1 MRTSCPADLAPAAAA
16 TTRSADVETGLR
28 TALFHHVRCCL
39 VDPPILSA
47 VFGPTQAQPRTA
59 TTRAVKMVR
68 IVPIIAASIG
78 LPTDANGRRRHH
90 QLLPPPF

>member
-1 MRTSCPADLAPAAAA
+1 MRTSCPADQAPAAAA
-16 TTRSADVETGLR
+16 TTRSADE
-28 TALFHHVRCCL
+28 ALFHHVRCCL

-78 LPTDANGRRRHH
+78 LPTDASGRRRHH